1 MPSLDVST
9 SASLTAPLRGASPRS
24 TRNAWWLDRVRG
36 QILKRLADT
45 AIGPLLVKR
54 ERRLALLASGGI
66 LAALVLS
73 VLAPAWLLLV
83 GPLVLGVPHLA
94 SDVRHLV
101 LRRALPRGFLLVVIA
116 ACLSLVALR
125 GLESLGTLGALSGR
139 LELGF
144 ASLWLVIAWWA
155 GGEARTSGASEA
167 HGPRR
172 SAALGLLV
180 LFLAVAGQAWPYQS
194 RLVLAHA
201 HNLVALLLWVQLF
214 GAGAAGSRSRRWV
227 WLPTLLCVACVC
239 TLLWSP
245 AQHFALRHGVTQL
258 WGFDVLETS
267 RWLAPFHSLRWSLGL
282 TLCYAALQSMHY
294 TLWLYCIPQSDMR
307 AQGSP
312 TFRMT
317 LKSWLSDF
325 GALGFAL
332 LAVATGA
339 LLLGATLNAD
349 RARNVYL
356 SIAGFHAYL
365 ELALWVFLL
374 RRGVGAPAEHSLIEH
389 DRHPHGN

>member
-1 MPSLDVST
+1 MASLDVPS
-9 SASLTAPLRGASPRS
+9 SEALELDVALSRARGSPARGD
-24 TRNAWWLDRVRG
+24 AWWLDRVRG
-36 QILKRLADT
+36 RLLGWLANS
-45 AIGPLLVKR
+45 AVAPLLVRR
-54 ERRLALLASGGI
+54 ERRLAMLASFGILLALG
-66 LAALVLS
+66 LS

-101 LRRALPRGFLLVVIA
+101 LRRALPRGFLLVVIS

-125 GLESLGTLGALSGR
+125 GLESIGGLGWLSGR
-139 LELGF
+139 LELSI
-144 ASLWLVIAWWA
+144 ASLWLAIAWWA
-155 GGEARTSGASEA
+155 GGSARSKNGLPRGKESEARAQRIGIGLGALV
-167 HGPRR
+167 
-172 SAALGLLV
+172 AL
-180 LFLAVAGQAWPYQS
+180 LAVIAQVWPYES
-194 RLVLAHA
+194 RLFLAHA

-214 GAGAAGSRSRRWV
+214 GAGASEGRGRRWV
-227 WLPTLLCVACVC
+227 LLPALLCLLSVLA
-239 TLLWSP
+239 LLWVP
-245 AQHFALRHGVTQL
+245 AQEFTLRNGVLEL

-267 RWLAPFHSLRWSLGL
+267 RWLAPFQSLRWSLGL

-317 LKSWLSDF
+317 FKAWVSDF
-325 GALGFAL
+325 GVFGLAL
-332 LAVATGA
+332 LTLATVA
-339 LLLGATLNAD
+339 LVLGATLNAD
-349 RARNVYL
+349 GARHVYL

-374 RRGVGAPAEHSLIEH
+374 RRGIL
-389 DRHPHGN
+389 PHGN